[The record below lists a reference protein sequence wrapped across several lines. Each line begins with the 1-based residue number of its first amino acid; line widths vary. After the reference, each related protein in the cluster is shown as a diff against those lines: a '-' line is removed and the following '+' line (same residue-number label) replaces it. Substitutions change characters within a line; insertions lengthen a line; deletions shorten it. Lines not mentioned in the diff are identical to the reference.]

1 MNILKDIKEYFVKKK
16 VYWIQCSK
24 CKKIIK
30 GTSIEQIIWNYDLHF
45 KNCSNTDDLKVV
57 KEEIEN
63 ENQNL

>member
-45 KNCSNTDDLKVV
+45 KNCSNT
-57 KEEIEN
+57 EGEN
-63 ENQNL
+63 RK